1 MSTLSVDMIEP
12 VGSTLTLGQSG
23 DTVTIPV
30 GGTFTNNGAATG
42 FTSGNTYASQWRLHT
57 NLSCSGSAPGT
68 ILAANWEVPAVIEF
82 PGVIG
87 SGSPMVVDA
96 TTGAWTFP
104 ATGVWEVFFQATS
117 TVSTAHHSAHIY
129 IYVTDDSGSNWV
141 KAAECVGERSVNWE
155 SNSVLTYLFKVA
167 DKTTDFVRISVGTS
181 TGSGNEDLNTDPN
194 VNKTYATFIKLGDA
208 S

>member
-30 GGTFTNNGAATG
+30 GGTFTNSGTATG
-42 FTSGNTYASQWRLHT
+42 FASGNTYASQWRLNT
-57 NLSCSGSAPGT
+57 NLACNGAAPGT
-68 ILAANWEVPAVIEF
+68 ILAANWEMPAAIEF

-87 SGSPMVVDA
+87 SGSPMVIDSGS
-96 TTGAWTFP
+96 GAWTFP
-104 ATGVWEVFFQATS
+104 TTGVWEVFFQTTS
-117 TVSTAHHSAHIY
+117 TVDTAHHTANLY
-129 IYVTDDSGSNWV
+129 IYVTGDAGSNWV
-141 KAAECVGERSVNWE
+141 QAATCQSEHSLNWE
-155 SNSVLTYLFKVA
+155 NIRVITYLFKVA
-167 DKTTDFVRISVGTS
+167 DATTDFVRLSMGTS
-181 TGSGNEDLNTDPN
+181 GGLGNETINTDTN

>member
-30 GGTFTNNGAATG
+30 GGTFTNSGTATG
-42 FTSGNTYASQWRLHT
+42 FASGNTYASQWRLHT
-57 NLSCSGSAPGT
+57 NLSCIGAAPGT
-68 ILAANWEVPAVIEF
+68 IVAANWEMPAVIEF

-87 SGSPMVVDA
+87 SGSPMVVNA
-96 TTGAWTFP
+96 STGAWTFP
-104 ATGVWEVFFQATS
+104 DTGVWEVFFQATS
-117 TVSTAHHSAHIY
+117 TVSTAHHTAHLY

-141 KAAECVGERSVNWE
+141 KAATCEDERSVNWE
-155 SNSVLTYLFKVA
+155 RNNVLTYLFKVA
-167 DKTTDFVRISVGTS
+167 DKTTDFIRFSVGTS
-181 TGSGNEDLNTDPN
+181 NGLGNEDLNTDPN